1 MLIGFTAML
10 FLILVTDEPEYDDLR
25 SALREGHQSFLDS
38 MARSGRLLVE
48 GSLVDGGS
56 LMVIEAAS
64 ASDAITVL
72 QGDPYIVQPVSN
84 RVQVR
89 ELVLSYV
96 APTMGTRNG
105 EARGAGLVGRGIAQ
119 DVLSG
124 RRCYL
129 AHVRIRRVISSR
141 IRSSR

>member
-1 MLIGFTAML
+1 VAFTVLIGFTAML

-105 EARGAGLVGRGIAQ
+105 EARGAGLAPGPG
-119 DVLSG
+119 G
-124 RRCYL
+124 
-129 AHVRIRRVISSR
+129 
-141 IRSSR
+141 